1 MGAARLQ
8 IMLEF
13 FWLFVAAMLI
23 FGLQRR
29 AGDFMAN
36 ALLPACGF
44 ALLMVLLNLAFGLYQ
59 SKQRLSNRAYLL
71 RVGLALA
78 LGASLAFAGSETMF
92 PTFPLAHDF
101 GLAILFSVVG
111 LLLIRHSIVFPLL
124 GRLAHH
130 RVLVLGVGPE
140 ARTVET
146 SLAAS
151 ELPGLNLV
159 GFYPLQAG
167 DDVSVAP
174 SHIIQGYRSLPE
186 AVRQLEINEIVVAV
200 RQQRGGVLP
209 LRALLSCRLNG
220 VRVSDVPRFFEQV
233 HGQVPIESLKASWLI
248 YGEGYRQGPLRRFVK
263 RGFDLV
269 FGTLL
274 LMAASPIMLVAALV
288 IRMESSGGVIYRQ
301 KRVGLDGE
309 EFVVLKFRS
318 MARDAE
324 KNGQAVW
331 AAADDPRITTF
342 GRFIRRAR
350 IDELPQLINV
360 LKGEMSL
367 VGPRPERPEFV
378 SQLTEQIPFYAVRH
392 SCKPGL
398 TGWAQ
403 VRFSYGAS
411 IEQAAK
417 KLEYD
422 LFYVKNQ
429 SLALD
434 LQILLETVRVVLLG
448 EGAR

>member
-1 MGAARLQ
+1 
-8 IMLEF
+8 MLEF
-13 FWLFVAAMLI
+13 SWLFAAAMLI
-23 FGLQRR
+23 FGLQRHT
-29 AGDFMAN
+29 GDFFETV
-36 ALLPACGF
+36 LLPACGF
-44 ALLMVLLNLAFGLYQ
+44 ALLMVILNLAFGLYQ
-59 SKQRLSNRAYLL
+59 IQQRLSNRTYLV

-78 LGASLAFAGSETMF
+78 FGASLAFAGGETIF
-92 PTFPLAHDF
+92 PTYPLVHDF

-111 LLLIRHSIVFPLL
+111 LLLVRHSIVFPLL
-124 GRLAHH
+124 GHIAHH
-130 RVLVLGVGPE
+130 RVLVLGVGTE
-140 ARTVET
+140 ARKVEA
-146 SLAAS
+146 SLTAS
-151 ELPGLNLV
+151 EPPGLDLV
-159 GFYPLQAG
+159 GFYRVEAA
-167 DDVSVAP
+167 DAVEVAANR
-174 SHIIQGYRSLPE
+174 IVDGYRSLPE
-186 AVRQLEINEIVVAV
+186 AVRRLGINEIVVAV
-200 RQQRGGVLP
+200 KQQRGGVLP

-248 YGEGYRQGPLRRFVK
+248 YGDGYRQGPMRRFVK
-263 RGFDLV
+263 RTFDLV

-274 LMAASPIMLVAALV
+274 LMAASPVMLVAALV

-301 KRVGLDGE
+301 KRVGLDGR
-309 EFVVLKFRS
+309 EFVVYKFRS
-318 MARDAE
+318 MACDAE
-324 KNGQAVW
+324 KDGCAVW
-331 AAADDPRITTF
+331 AIAGDPRITTF

-378 SQLTEQIPFYAVRH
+378 SNLTEQIPFYAVRH